1 MKRYFFLTDNL
12 DKLTAVEHDLTVNGI
27 SAPQIHV
34 LSNDDSGMTVRKL
47 NDVEAVLRKDVV
59 HSMERGALI
68 GAAAAAVVI
77 AVGHYSGATATAA
90 GWTPFIFL
98 AVVVLGFFTWEG
110 GLFGIQEPHHEFKRF
125 QQALASGRHLLL
137 IDINEKDHSI
147 LNNVTAHYPELE
159 FSGTGHGAAQ
169 WFVTLQNK
177 WRNFVEVMP

>member
-12 DKLTAVEHDLTVNGI
+12 DKLTAVEHDLAVNGI

-98 AVVVLGFFTWEG
+98 AIVVLGFFTWEG

>member
-12 DKLTAVEHDLTVNGI
+12 DKLTTVEHDLAVNGI

-125 QQALASGRHLLL
+125 QQALASGQHLLL